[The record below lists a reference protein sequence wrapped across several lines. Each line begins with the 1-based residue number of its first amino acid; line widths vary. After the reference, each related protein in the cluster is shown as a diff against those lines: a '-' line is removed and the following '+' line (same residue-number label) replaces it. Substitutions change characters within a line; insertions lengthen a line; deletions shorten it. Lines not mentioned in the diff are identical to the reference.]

1 MTVYKPSGHGWSRGG
16 GGFLIQLW
24 LKEGNWGITVTTLCS
39 RREGKWQMGSLLG
52 EADFSYW
59 VLDTRRTLF
68 LKKGKCSSRGVCP
81 QLGFLLFG
89 QENLEPNLL
98 AKPLTGAALGQNPQ
112 SAGPR
117 RRHL

>member
-16 GGFLIQLW
+16 GFRIHLW
-24 LKEGNWGITVTTLCS
+24 LKEGNWGVTVTTLCS

-59 VLDTRRTLF
+59 VLDTRRALF